1 MSLPLIRQDFL
12 NIAFLSNYCVASYP
26 GYVAIGELNPTHG
39 FNENQYIKIHYVDF
53 ESFLASAEQIHV
65 FFSGDTESDVTEE
78 GEILQTKSK
87 YIIKWSGENRIS
99 SDETKV
105 DIFVEV
111 EKRKTFSILLNCKEF
126 FNLLECFSNVALNSF
141 LLTPYH
147 VACLQEFLNDLKT
160 QKRDKEYVRSLSNE
174 DYLKVAND
182 LCKRLE
188 IPSLNSYSVRD
199 KMIYHQVDIMLFMEF
214 QKLFP
219 SRKDKSDVYLSLRR

>member
-1 MSLPLIRQDFL
+1 
-12 NIAFLSNYCVASYP
+12 
-26 GYVAIGELNPTHG
+26 
-39 FNENQYIKIHYVDF
+39 
-53 ESFLASAEQIHV
+53 
-65 FFSGDTESDVTEE
+65 
-78 GEILQTKSK
+78 
-87 YIIKWSGENRIS
+87 
-99 SDETKV
+99 
-105 DIFVEV
+105 
-111 EKRKTFSILLNCKEF
+111 
-126 FNLLECFSNVALNSF
+126 
-141 LLTPYH
+141 
-147 VACLQEFLNDLKT
+147 LNDLKT